1 MTHLRYLIVSTL
13 TLCSLA
19 LPAVNSAT
27 YTAPATRATVFL
39 SGAQLTHTATL
50 PLKKG
55 ENVLQIEGLSP
66 DISRPSLQIQLSGG
80 AVISAY
86 EYAIHYTAS
95 AGDDHRT
102 QVLTDSLTLLQ
113 NRLQSLNNL
122 LSTNQQ
128 MHELLQAGVSHSVQV
143 DRVNVTTETI
153 EKNISYFQT
162 RSLQLQTEQTRLNA
176 DITATQEQI
185 RQLKAQLQQDKS
197 KNNMRTGLL
206 TLTIQS
212 VRNQNILAQIRYFTP
227 SASWQPSYT
236 LQVTDL
242 HSPIQATLKAAVR
255 QTTGLDWQNI
265 LLTLSTAAPST
276 NQQAPQLT
284 TTYVRPY
291 EQPVYRKSY
300 ATAKLAMV
308 PAEAMN
314 AATADFAVAE
324 EADEEVQDYALND
337 YLTTQNN
344 QLSVEYQIDIP
355 YTIPGNNKEQ
365 TIALLNK
372 NIENVSYSYLTI
384 PQKDETAYLM
394 ASINNWSEQQLLDGT
409 ATINY
414 NGTFYGTT
422 RLTSSSQEKVQLT
435 LGDDPQILVKREML
449 TDFTAT
455 QSIGKDKQETK
466 AYRITLRNNK
476 NEPVSLT
483 LKEAYPVS
491 TDKQIRVVILEQ
503 TTPPDGHDKERGFL
517 TYQIELQP
525 NESRQ
530 LTVAYSI
537 RHPKTT
543 PIIVQ

>member
-1 MTHLRYLIVSTL
+1 MVLVW
-13 TLCSLA
+13 
-19 LPAVNSAT
+19 
-27 YTAPATRATVFL
+27 L
-39 SGAQLTHTATL
+39 S
-50 PLKKG
+50 
-55 ENVLQIEGLSP
+55 
-66 DISRPSLQIQLSGG
+66 
-80 AVISAY
+80 
-86 EYAIHYTAS
+86 
-95 AGDDHRT
+95 
-102 QVLTDSLTLLQ
+102 
-113 NRLQSLNNL
+113 
-122 LSTNQQ
+122 
-128 MHELLQAGVSHSVQV
+128 
-143 DRVNVTTETI
+143 
-153 EKNISYFQT
+153 
-162 RSLQLQTEQTRLNA
+162 
-176 DITATQEQI
+176 
-185 RQLKAQLQQDKS
+185 
-197 KNNMRTGLL
+197 
-206 TLTIQS
+206 S
-212 VRNQNILAQIRYFTP
+212 VR
-227 SASWQPSYT
+227 S
-236 LQVTDL
+236 
-242 HSPIQATLKAAVR
+242 
-255 QTTGLDWQNI
+255 
-265 LLTLSTAAPST
+265 
-276 NQQAPQLT
+276 
-284 TTYVRPY
+284 
-291 EQPVYRKSY
+291 
-300 ATAKLAMV
+300 
-308 PAEAMN
+308 
-314 AATADFAVAE
+314 
-324 EADEEVQDYALND
+324 LND